1 MPYSTNLPREI
12 EELKH
17 KYIIVCINHK
27 TNKKIIIG
35 NDEGYNW
42 SYDKALTEL
51 KNYKN
56 GFIARMINLK
66 QSPYFVI
73 DIDDPNITLEQ
84 LYKEMPILE
93 ETCCVKGTR
102 KGFHFYFQNSELANL
117 TKTTKCLKCE
127 GDIITNYI
135 LEKDNNTF
143 NHNVIYEVPTDE
155 IKALFINEEKW
166 NKFIKKEVK
175 QQTPTQFNNNA
186 NTLNGLLNDYYKINA
201 NWKCQK
207 IGDNEYQI
215 ICDNN
220 MCLVDKKT
228 IHSTENH
235 SCLYVTKK
243 GVNENC
249 FSHGNHKN
257 KEIEKSL
264 KSILNIEDELFISIK
279 DLEQGSYNICE
290 TIYKT
295 ISRVLKYCNSIWIVF
310 NNKTG
315 LWSIIKEP
323 SYCIQQIIRKYID
336 GSIKFY
342 MNKIDT
348 IEDEKE
354 QEALRTKIK
363 LYTEWYKKSSGK
375 GFIAECRD
383 IFKTTLID
391 NDFNKKLDCNIYKLA
406 FKNGVLDLKTLE
418 FRTGIKYDDY
428 ITETLPYDYS
438 KQRNTENEQYVL
450 KQLKKIYNYN
460 DSHLNYYLS
469 TLGHALTGDA
479 EKQKAIYFL
488 VGQKGNNGK
497 TLFLDVLKD
506 IMPTYCVKTDSKI
519 LVEGFAKKHKYLVA
533 LKGKRIAW
541 FEEWDDKAKIDIKM
555 LKEIADGKHIT
566 NEVMYGTQEL
576 INLLCKMYGISNHT
590 LNMNADGGVSN
601 RYRQIQHN
609 SHFSLDYEDDPKKLQ
624 FKMNSD
630 LADEFR
636 YKYYMDIINILID
649 YSNKYCKNGLEEMPN
664 EFKIATQETLEVN
677 NKFQEWFDDNCE
689 IGENYKTS
697 KKQMVERLPKK
708 DFKAIKDEMIR
719 LGYKYNSQQQIIID
733 GKRHKGGW
741 SGFKIKEDDNNEI

>member
-1 MPYSTNLPREI
+1 MPYSTNLPQEI
-12 EELKH
+12 EELEHEYFVITFSNGK
-17 KYIIVCINHK
+17 K
-27 TNKKIIIG
+27 TIHPPKKGEKWNYEEALKASSI
-35 NDEGYNW
+35 YNNAVVTR
-42 SYDKALTEL
+42 K
-51 KNYKN
+51 
-56 GFIARMINLK
+56 INLK
-66 QSPYFVI
+66 ASPYFVV

-84 LYKEMPILE
+84 LYKDMPILE
-93 ETCCVKGTR
+93 ETCCVKGTT
-102 KGFHFYFQNSELANL
+102 KGFHFYFKNTELANL
-117 TKTTKCLKCE
+117 TKDQKCLKCE

-135 LEKDNNTF
+135 FEKDNGVF
-143 NHNVIYEVPTDE
+143 NHHDIFEVPTDE
-155 IKALFINEEKW
+155 IKALFINEERW

-175 QQTPTQFNNNA
+175 QQTYTQFNNNA

-228 IHSTENH
+228 IHSTDNH

-249 FSHGNHKN
+249 FSHGNNKN
-257 KEIEKSL
+257 KEIEKLL
-264 KSILNIEDELFISIK
+264 KSILNIEDDLFISIK
-279 DLEQGSYNICE
+279 DLEHGSYNICE
-290 TIYKT
+290 VIYKT
-295 ISRVLKYCNSIWIVF
+295 INKNLKYCNSVWIVF

-323 SYCIQQIIRKYID
+323 SYCIQQTIRKYID

-342 MNKIDT
+342 MNKIET
-348 IEDEKE
+348 SEDDKE
-354 QEALRTKIK
+354 QEALRSKIK
-363 LYTEWYKKSSGK
+363 IYFEWYKKSSGK

-438 KQRNTENEQYVL
+438 KARNTKNEKYVL
-450 KQLKKIYNYN
+450 EQLKKICNYN
-460 DSHLNYYLS
+460 DSHLKYYLS

-479 EKQKAIYFL
+479 EKEKSIYFL

-497 TLFLDVLKD
+497 TLFLDVLSN

-519 LVEGFAKKHKYLVA
+519 LVEGFAKKHKYLVS

-541 FEEWDDKAKIDIKM
+541 CEEWDDKARVDIKM
-555 LKEIADGKHIT
+555 LKEIADGKHIV

-576 INLLCKMYGISNHT
+576 INILCKMFIISNHT
-590 LNMNADGGVSN
+590 PSMTGDGGVSN
-601 RYRQIQHN
+601 RYRQLQHN

-630 LADEFR
+630 LVDEFK
-636 YKYYMDIINILID
+636 YTYYMDIINILIE
-649 YSNKYCKNGLEEMPN
+649 YANKYCNNGLEEMPD
-664 EFKIATQETLEVN
+664 EYKIATKETLEVN
-677 NKFQEWFDDNCE
+677 SPFQEWFDDNCE
-689 IGENYKTS
+689 VGDVYKTS

-741 SGFKIKEDDNNEI
+741 VGFRLKEDDNDEM